1 MDTMH
6 FKLLDSTQQEAFRK
20 AARRDYQVFSDIN
33 GLWHPAYQAE
43 CVLMNTE
50 AATFVVEEEDE

>member
-1 MDTMH
+1 MNTMH
-6 FKLLDSTQQEAFRK
+6 FKLLDTAQQAEFRK
-20 AARRDYQVFSDIN
+20 AARDNYQVFTEIN

-50 AATFVVEEEDE
+50 AATFVVKEAE

>member
-1 MDTMH
+1 
-6 FKLLDSTQQEAFRK
+6 LLDSTQQEAFRK